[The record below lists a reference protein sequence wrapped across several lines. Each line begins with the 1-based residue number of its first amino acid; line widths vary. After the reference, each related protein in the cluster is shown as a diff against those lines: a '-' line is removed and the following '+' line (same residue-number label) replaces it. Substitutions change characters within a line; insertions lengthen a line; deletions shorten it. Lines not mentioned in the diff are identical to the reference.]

1 MRSWP
6 FFFFCFLC
14 SCSSLA
20 PFLEKAKKEIIEE
33 AAEISL
39 KEIIEASSSQETQ
52 D

>member
-1 MRSWP
+1 MKKFLFALSI
-6 FFFFCFLC
+6 FFV
-14 SCSSLA
+14 SCSSVA
-20 PFLEKAKKEIIEE
+20 PFLEKAKQEIIEE